1 MPKEWDHLIK
11 RLARANPQHLVSLLM
26 GDAIFEGEAINEL
39 QVQSREIQADIL
51 YNIKWRS
58 RLAILHAEFQ
68 RRHDADIGRRVW
80 EYNVLTECLKQV
92 PVYSFVVYLVK
103 DSGIVQ
109 SPYQRILLDGSVS
122 HVFYYTNVYLWELP
136 ASIFKGPGRE
146 GLLPLLPLTKNGA
159 RREVVEEMIE
169 ELQAAQRQEL
179 LGMAYSFAALVLQ
192 REEDRQWLKR
202 RFEMLRGILED
213 SWAFQ
218 EMMQWAEERV
228 RQKEDRAR
236 QEAAQKA
243 LEQGLQEGHQQGL
256 QEGHQQGL
264 QEGRLAQE
272 RETLE
277 LCVESRFPALLPLL
291 REQMQSINDLN
302 TLRQLFLNLFRAS
315 SEDEARSMILTAHDQ
330 FE

>member
-1 MPKEWDHLIK
+1 
-11 RLARANPQHLVSLLM
+11 
-26 GDAIFEGEAINEL
+26 
-39 QVQSREIQADIL
+39 
-51 YNIKWRS
+51 
-58 RLAILHAEFQ
+58 
-68 RRHDADIGRRVW
+68 
-80 EYNVLTECLKQV
+80 
-92 PVYSFVVYLVK
+92 
-103 DSGIVQ
+103 
-109 SPYQRILLDGSVS
+109 
-122 HVFYYTNVYLWELP
+122 
-136 ASIFKGPGRE
+136 
-146 GLLPLLPLTKNGA
+146 
-159 RREVVEEMIE
+159 
-169 ELQAAQRQEL
+169 
-179 LGMAYSFAALVLQ
+179 MAYSFAALVLQ

-228 RQKEDRAR
+228 KQKEDRAR

-256 QEGHQQGL
+256 QEG
-264 QEGRLAQE
+264 RLVQE

-330 FE
+330 VE